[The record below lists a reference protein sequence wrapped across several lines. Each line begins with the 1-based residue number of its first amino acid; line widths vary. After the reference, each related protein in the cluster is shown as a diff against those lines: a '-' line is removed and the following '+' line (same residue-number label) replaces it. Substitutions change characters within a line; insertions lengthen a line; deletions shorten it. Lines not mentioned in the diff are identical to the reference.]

1 MTLKKTPL
9 HKSHQ
14 KLKARLVDFAGWEM
28 PIQYS
33 GTLPEHLA
41 VRKNAGL
48 FDISHMGEIEVKGSN
63 ATTVVQHMTCNN
75 ITTLTEGQA
84 QYSALLTHQGTFVD
98 DVIVYKFSKSK
109 YLLCVNASNS
119 DKVFEWIQVNAPK
132 KAEIIN
138 RSKDFVQLA
147 IQGPSSQEILQKIT
161 PTNLSDLSS
170 YHFRVGKI
178 TGHQAIISRTGY
190 TGEKGYELYL
200 SPESGA
206 TIWESI
212 LRIGLEHGL
221 QPIGLAARNT
231 LRLEMKYPLYGND
244 IDNTTTPFEAG
255 LDWIVKLD
263 QGEFI
268 GRDALL
274 QQKSEGIK
282 RQLVGFEL
290 LERGIPRDGYLVY
303 LGDMEISKV
312 TSGSYS
318 PSLGKGIGLTYL
330 PSEHAKIGTEI
341 KIMIRKVAKTAR
353 IIATPFYKGLI

>member
-1 MTLKKTPL
+1 MQWFRFTICRLEKLNGIPL
-9 HKSHQ
+9 
-14 KLKARLVDFAGWEM
+14 
-28 PIQYS
+28 
-33 GTLPEHLA
+33 
-41 VRKNAGL
+41 
-48 FDISHMGEIEVKGSN
+48 
-63 ATTVVQHMTCNN
+63 
-75 ITTLTEGQA
+75 
-84 QYSALLTHQGTFVD
+84 
-98 DVIVYKFSKSK
+98 IV
-109 YLLCVNASNS
+109 
-119 DKVFEWIQVNAPK
+119 
-132 KAEIIN
+132 
-138 RSKDFVQLA
+138 
-147 IQGPSSQEILQKIT
+147 
-161 PTNLSDLSS
+161 
-170 YHFRVGKI
+170 
-178 TGHQAIISRTGY
+178 SRTGY

-200 SPESGA
+200 SPKSG
-206 TIWESI
+206 TPIWESI
-212 LRIGLEHGL
+212 LRIGSEHGL

-318 PSLGKGIGLTYL
+318 PSLGKGIGCLLYTS
-330 PSEHAKIGTEI
+330 PSP
-341 KIMIRKVAKTAR
+341 RAR
-353 IIATPFYKGLI
+353 G

>member
-9 HKSHQ
+9 NSSHQ

-33 GTLPEHLA
+33 GTLPEHFA
-41 VRKNAGL
+41 VRRNAGL
-48 FDISHMGEIEVKGSN
+48 FDISHMGEIEIKGSN
-63 ATTVVQHMTCNN
+63 ATTVVQHVTCND
-75 ITTLTEGQA
+75 IKTLTEGQA
-84 QYSALLTHQGTFVD
+84 QYSALLNHQGTFVD
-98 DVIVYKFSKSK
+98 DVIVYKFSNFN

-119 DKVFEWIQVNAPK
+119 EKAFDWIQINALK
-132 KAEIIN
+132 KVKITN

-147 IQGPSSQEILQKIT
+147 VQGPSSQKILQKIT
-161 PTNLSDLSS
+161 SINLNNLSS
-170 YHFRVGKI
+170 YHFCLGEI
-178 TGHQAIISRTGY
+178 AGHQAVISRTGY
-190 TGEKGYELYL
+190 TGEKGYELYI
-200 SPESGA
+200 SPEDG
-206 TIWESI
+206 TPIWESI
-212 LRIGLEHGL
+212 LSIGSEYGL

-244 IDNTTTPFEAG
+244 IDATTTPFEAG
-255 LDWIVKLD
+255 LGWIAKLD
-263 QGEFI
+263 REEFI

-282 RQLVGFEL
+282 RKLVGFEL

-303 LGDMEISKV
+303 LGNMEISKV

-330 PSEHAKIGTEI
+330 PNEHAEIGTEI
-341 KIMIRKVAKTAR
+341 QIMIRGVAKTAK
-353 IIATPFYKGLI
+353 IVTTPFYKGLI